1 MRERVVWKVRKL
13 EREGKRIF
21 RSGFVVSGI
30 PFNDPRKIEKEKF
43 L

>member
-1 MRERVVWKVRKL
+1 MVRKL

-30 PFNDPRKIEKEKF
+30 PFNVLGK
-43 L
+43 